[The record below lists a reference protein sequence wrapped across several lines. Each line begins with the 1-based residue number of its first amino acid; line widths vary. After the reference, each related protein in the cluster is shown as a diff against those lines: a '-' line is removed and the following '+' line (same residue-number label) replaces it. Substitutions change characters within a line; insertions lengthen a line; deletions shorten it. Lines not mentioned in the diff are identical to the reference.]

1 MPLNDA
7 IDTMQRREAALGP
20 LWNAGRRIVIPV
32 ILVLIGMLLSST
44 GLGTVWVFILVGFLV
59 GPIIG
64 LERYLTIRAQLAQ
77 QQQD

>member
-32 ILVLIGMLLSST
+32 ILVLVGMSFHQPVSTPSGCSSWS
-44 GLGTVWVFILVGFLV
+44 GSSSARSSDWNGI
-59 GPIIG
+59 
-64 LERYLTIRAQLAQ
+64 
-77 QQQD
+77 